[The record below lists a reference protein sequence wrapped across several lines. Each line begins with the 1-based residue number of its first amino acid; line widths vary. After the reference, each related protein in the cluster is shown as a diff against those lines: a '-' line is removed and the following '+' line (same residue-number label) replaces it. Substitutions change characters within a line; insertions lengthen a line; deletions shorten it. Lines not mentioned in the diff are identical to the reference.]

1 MTCIRSHGFNLVFD
15 GNNKGLN
22 SEVLFSTTICE
33 GRLKIQEVEPYKN
46 QEVVCPPIF
55 IINITVQGIP
65 SICTA
70 GPKGTFHQE
79 NKTKKG
85 SRDFLENENGIVQF

>member
-46 QEVVCPPIF
+46 QEVLCPPIF
-55 IINITVQGIP
+55 IVNITVQGIP

-70 GPKGTFHQE
+70 GPKVHFI
-79 NKTKKG
+79 KKIKAV
-85 SRDFLENENGIVQF
+85 GIS